1 MKKSIRNCIAI
12 LIICAMTLGLSAC
25 NAAESGTDKSVL
37 VRATVIEIEKYGHA
51 VLDITTADL
60 AAAGYELGDVV
71 FVRLGTCEST
81 MPFFDGYYS
90 NPGGFLLRGTAPE
103 DYVAVCINYGDF
115 SNENDVGVGDT
126 AEITMAEK
134 AGMRALQELYALQYS
149 NNREDYSDDASF
161 ANFRAVTAGRIGQ
174 GKLYRTA
181 SPINNENGRAD
192 YADNL
197 IASVGVA
204 TVLNL
209 ADSAEDIEGYFTETA
224 CDSAYYRSLYKAG
237 SVIAIDLT
245 GNFYSDDFASSVAD
259 GFTFL
264 ARNKTPYC
272 IHCTE
277 GKDRAGFT
285 AMLLEA
291 LMGAT
296 LDEIICDYML
306 SFYNYYGIDKER
318 EPERYQAVL
327 DTNLMAMLHHVTGA
341 ESVEKLEQ
349 INLEAAATA
358 YLLDAGMTQED
369 IFMLKEKLG

>member
-1 MKKSIRNCIAI
+1 MRKCIAI
-12 LIICAMTLGLSAC
+12 FAVCAIVLGLSAC
-25 NAAESGTDKSVL
+25 SAIESNTDKSML
-37 VRATVIEIEKYGHA
+37 VRTSVVEIEKYGHA
-51 VLDITTADL
+51 VLDVTAADL
-60 AAAGYELGDVV
+60 AAVGYELGDVV
-71 FVRLGTCEST
+71 CVRLGTCEST

-90 NPGGFLLRGTAPE
+90 NPGSSLLRGTAPE

-115 SNENDVGVGDT
+115 SNVNNVDVGDV

-134 AGMRALQELYALQYS
+134 AGMRALQELFALQYS
-149 NNREDYSDDASF
+149 NNREDYTDDASF
-161 ANFRAVTAGRIGQ
+161 ANFRAVTVGHIGR

-181 SPINNENGRAD
+181 SPINNKNGRAA
-192 YADNL
+192 YADDL

-204 TVLNL
+204 TILNL
-209 ADSAEDIEGYFTETA
+209 ADSAEDIEGYCAETD
-224 CDSAYYRSLYKAG
+224 CGSSYYRSLYETG
-237 SVIAIDLT
+237 RVIAVDLT
-245 GNFYSDDFASSVAD
+245 GNFYSDEFASAVVD
-259 GFTFL
+259 GLTFL

-296 LDEIICDYML
+296 VDEIIGDYML

-327 DTNLMAMLHHVTGA
+327 DTNLMAILRHVTGA
-341 ESVEKLEQ
+341 ESVEELEQ
-349 INLEAAATA
+349 MNLEAAATA

-369 IFMLKEKLG
+369 ILLLKEKLG